1 MWKRLLET
9 TKQVVSSKQ
18 AIPYA
23 AVAPKPATPAAAP
36 SASKR
41 GAPVAAPKLSTLK
54 SPSYRRRAAA
64 GPATT
69 VTQASLLRLKQAA
82 ASKKT
87 NLPSSPPLNDA
98 HALGNKQCG
107 NYHLRPLPTSLLMHT
122 SFYLRSHPSP
132 FCADEDDPPEALT
145 KALMFVIDGTTV
157 L

>member
-9 TKQVVSSKQ
+9 TKQAVSSKQ
-18 AIPYA
+18 AIPAA
-23 AVAPKPATPAAAP
+23 AVAPKPAATAAAP

-64 GPATT
+64 GPETA
-69 VTQASLLRLKQAA
+69 VTKASLLRLKQAA

-87 NLPSSPPLNDA
+87 NLPSSLPLAHA

-107 NYHLRPLPTSLLMHT
+107 NYHLRPLPTSLSCTLAS
-122 SFYLRSHPSP
+122 SFILTLLPSAQMRMTPLRLSPRRSCPS
-132 FCADEDDPPEALT
+132 
-145 KALMFVIDGTTV
+145 
-157 L
+157 